1 MNDVIETIG
10 KYARI
15 PSYPG
20 KEALAIEELEKEL
33 KGDTDLW
40 IDDTGN
46 LHALREGGKGKKG
59 KLMIV
64 THVDKFPLA
73 FFGTCEG
80 YAIGKLDNSVGVGI
94 AVHTIKNYPRDAH
107 TLEMVGTIGHE
118 EEGFRGAKGLTRDLT
133 KKPDKDL
140 KGVVVIDTS
149 GSYEAEEG
157 KGPIIY
163 KGAGIPFQKRIT
175 KAAAE
180 VAKKMKIRKQI
191 FFPGGATNDATVL
204 ARTRYP
210 VVALEVLVDN
220 LHGLVETGLVSD
232 IENLYELFRGCT
244 QYLVP
249 YLDKFR
255 NVEGYE
261 NRPMGRRDRV
271 LGADE
276 DF

>member
-20 KEALAIEELEKEL
+20 KEALAIEELEKDL
-33 KGDTDLW
+33 RGCADLW
-40 IDDTGN
+40 TDETGN
-46 LHALREGGKGKKG
+46 LHALREGKKG
-59 KLMIV
+59 KLMVV
-64 THVDKFPLA
+64 THVDKLPLA

-94 AVHTIKNYPRDAH
+94 AVSTLKDYPRDAH
-107 TLEMVGTIGHE
+107 TLEMIGTIGHE
-118 EEGFRGAKGLTRDLT
+118 EEGFKGAKGLTRDLA

-140 KGVVVIDTS
+140 KGIVVIDTS

-163 KGAGIPFQKRIT
+163 LGAGTPFQKRIT

-191 FFPGGATNDATVL
+191 FFPEGATNDATVL

-249 YLDKFR
+249 YLNKFK
-255 NVEGYE
+255 NVKVYE
-261 NRPMGRRDRV
+261 ERPRGRRGRLFDA
-271 LGADE
+271 ADE